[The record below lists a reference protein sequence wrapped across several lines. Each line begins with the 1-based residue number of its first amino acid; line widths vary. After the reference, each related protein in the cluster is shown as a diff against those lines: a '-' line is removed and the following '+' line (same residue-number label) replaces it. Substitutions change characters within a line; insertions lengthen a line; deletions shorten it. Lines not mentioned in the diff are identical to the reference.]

1 MIMEMLKKA
10 AAGWACGLALA
21 AVQAD
26 ASLADHLDSI
36 SARGGYVDG
45 LRTEDEVNR
54 DKPYVAPPL
63 LADGLTTELAGFDP
77 DEPSGAETVDEPVMV
92 GGGYLA
98 AIAFG
103 DDDEMEPIIP
113 PTPVTGSWLADND
126 AAPSDPPPSPP
137 TRIAGGYLAVVL
149 FGDEDDELEPIIPP
163 TPVTGSW
170 LAEDD
175 ASDSGDD
182 DTATRPTD
190 VTGGYVAMISFD
202 DEETEPVIPPTPVSG
217 SWLA

>member
-113 PTPVTGSWLADND
+113 PTPVTGSWLA
-126 AAPSDPPPSPP
+126 
-137 TRIAGGYLAVVL
+137 
-149 FGDEDDELEPIIPP
+149 
-163 TPVTGSW
+163 
-170 LAEDD
+170 EDD